1 MNNIDTLEK
10 YKNFIASNSEKKV
23 KILIHA
29 CCAPCS
35 SEVLNELKQ
44 HAEITIYY
52 YNPNTYPYEEYM
64 KRYDEFSKLPYKFD
78 VINEQ
83 YNEQE
88 YLDYVNEFKLLKE
101 GSLRCYKC
109 YELRLNAKYFELIK
123 NKTKTIEMRLL
134 DEKRQQYQ
142 IGDILIFK
150 KRPEENEILK
160 TQIINL
166 HKFKSFSDIYN
177 RFNKIKLGYAENEDA
192 NPEDMNS
199 FYPIEEQEKYGVVGI
214 EIEVI

>member
-109 YELRLNAKYFELIK
+109 YELRLKRTAQKAKELGFDYFTTTLSISPYK
-123 NKTKTIEMRLL
+123 NSKWINEIGFRFG
-134 DEKRQQYQ
+134 EQYNVKFMYS
-142 IGDILIFK
+142 DFK
-150 KRPEENEILK
+150 KNDGYKKSIVLSKEYNLYRQEYCGCRYSMVEMEERLTKKND
-160 TQIINL
+160 N
-166 HKFKSFSDIYN
+166 
-177 RFNKIKLGYAENEDA
+177 
-192 NPEDMNS
+192 
-199 FYPIEEQEKYGVVGI
+199 
-214 EIEVI
+214 

>member
-1 MNNIDTLEK
+1 MNSIDTLEK

-109 YELRLNAKYFELIK
+109 YELRLKRTAQKAKELGFDYFTTTLSISPYK
-123 NKTKTIEMRLL
+123 NSKWINEIGFRFG
-134 DEKRQQYQ
+134 EQYNVKFMYS
-142 IGDILIFK
+142 DFK
-150 KRPEENEILK
+150 KN
-160 TQIINL
+160 
-166 HKFKSFSDIYN
+166 D
-177 RFNKIKLGYAENEDA
+177 GY
-192 NPEDMNS
+192 
-199 FYPIEEQEKYGVVGI
+199 KK
-214 EIEVI
+214 